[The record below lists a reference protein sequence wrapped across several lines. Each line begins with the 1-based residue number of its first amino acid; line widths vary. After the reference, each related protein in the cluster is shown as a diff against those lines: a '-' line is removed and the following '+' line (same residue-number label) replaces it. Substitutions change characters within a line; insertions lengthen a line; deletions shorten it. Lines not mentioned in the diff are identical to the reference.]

1 MNIGIVI
8 PTYKLCKHRLE
19 NLAFILRHLTSAKI
33 PNIYVVE
40 QHSEDESVRRT
51 LESFPRVRYI
61 NKSIEGPT
69 FNKSKLINHSVNELQ
84 FKYIWIYDVDVFLDT
99 EFVIRS
105 MPENVDVVRPY
116 EKIIML
122 NEAESEKLKRTDLIY
137 LDKRTYDGYNSFGK
151 FSLILNRDIF
161 EKVGGYD
168 ETFQGWGFQDLDLT
182 QRIPKGCYKGYMTN
196 TGFHMWHPRPSTEFY
211 ETNKNSFTKR
221 HSRITKTPRKKK
233 KNNLLD
239 SF

>member
-1 MNIGIVI
+1 MSIGIVI
-8 PTYKLCKHRLE
+8 PTYKLCDHRLD
-19 NLAFILRHLTSAKI
+19 NLAFILRHMTSDEI

-40 QHSEDESVRRT
+40 QLSQDDSVRRV
-51 LESFPRVRYI
+51 LESFPQVRYI
-61 NKSIEGPT
+61 NKSIDGDT

-84 FKYIWIYDVDVFLDT
+84 FKYIWIYDVDVFLDIG
-99 EFVIRS
+99 FVLRN
-105 MPENVDVVRPY
+105 MPEQVDVVRPF

-122 NEAESEKLKRTDLIY
+122 NEHESDKLKRTDLIY
-137 LDKRTYDGYNSFGK
+137 LDKRNFDGYNSFGK

-182 QRIPKGCYKGYMTN
+182 HRIPKGCYRGYMTN

-211 ETNKNSFTKR
+211 ETNKNSFIKRHVRATKR
-221 HSRITKTPRKKK
+221 TRKKK

-239 SF
+239 RF